1 MAVIRASAAERFEF
15 GPGLLLEVGGD
26 RATLVH
32 FRREYGPTHTA
43 THADVHVRVCF
54 TGERAAKDAAVIR
67 GGHKTVGWTVGL
79 SAPDARPLVATVSL
93 RGRPRGFARSLVQGY
108 FLEPLLAVAAAREG
122 CVVLPA
128 AAFAENG
135 AALLVLGRSGVGKS
149 TLTARAAAAGRRV
162 LGDDQVVVDESGG
175 CWPFPRRMRFYSDLQ
190 ATAPLAY
197 GRLSASQRASLRL
210 RRIVER
216 ATRGYVAP
224 SLPVPRCQLGAV
236 QQNVPFP
243 VGRLLVIERDRGSP
257 EFESGRLEG
266 SSAVRAA
273 EAVILEQ
280 RLRLAAA
287 GGKWIAEL
295 EQTRRRELAILER
308 ALSGTEAKRLAVPEG
323 WEPARAVEA
332 LWQRL
337 APDGGDRNSPTGQN
351 RTRAGSPAGS
361 PNPP

>member
-15 GPGLLLEVGGD
+15 GPGLLLEVSGD

-32 FRREYGPTHTA
+32 FRREYGPPRTA
-43 THADVHVRVCF
+43 PDVHVRVSF
-54 TGERAAKDAAVIR
+54 TCERAAKDGAVIR

-79 SAPDARPLVATVSL
+79 SAADAHPLDASVSL
-93 RGRPRGFARSLVQGY
+93 RGRPRRFARSLVQGY
-108 FLEPLLAVAAAREG
+108 FLEPLLAIAAAREG
-122 CVVLPA
+122 CVLLPA

-135 AALLVLGRSGVGKS
+135 TALVLVGRSGVGKS
-149 TLTARAAAAGRRV
+149 TLTARAAAAGWRV
-162 LGDDQVVVDESGG
+162 LGDDQVVFDESGG
-175 CWPFPRRMRFYSDLQ
+175 CWPFPRRMRFYSDLR

-197 GRLSASQRASLRL
+197 ERLSAPQRASLRL

-224 SLPVPRCQLGAV
+224 SLSVPRSQLGEV
-236 QQNVPFP
+236 EQNVPFP
-243 VGRLLVIERDRGSP
+243 VGRLLVVERDRRCT
-257 EFESGRLEG
+257 ELESGPLER
-266 SSAVRAA
+266 SSALRAA
-273 EAVILEQ
+273 EAVIEEQ

-287 GGKWIAEL
+287 GGGWIAEL

-308 ALSGTEAKRLAVPEG
+308 ALSGADVRRLAVPEG

-337 APDGGDRNSPTGQN
+337 PPDGGDRDALT
-351 RTRAGSPAGS
+351 A
-361 PNPP
+361 